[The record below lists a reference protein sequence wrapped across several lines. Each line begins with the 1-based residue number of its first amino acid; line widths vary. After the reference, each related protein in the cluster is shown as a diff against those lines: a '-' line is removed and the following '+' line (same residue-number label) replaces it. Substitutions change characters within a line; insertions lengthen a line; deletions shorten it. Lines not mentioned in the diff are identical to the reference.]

1 MIKFSPED
9 KRSIFKSVIVIA
21 FIGLLVLLIYQG
33 YMANQEQKMQEIVSK
48 YADNGM
54 LVYGADDSAPP
65 LRFIDEDGK
74 YKGVVP
80 DYMNLISIE
89 LGIHIECVPY
99 KWNNALEAIKTG
111 QTDMI
116 DLFISP
122 DRSKYMEFTKP
133 LYTLRTIMVTNRN
146 QKYRLD
152 EINNLEVATQMGDY
166 ANTYLKEHY
175 PNVKLVYV
183 HDVGEGLNLLI
194 NNKVDAVI
202 GDEPVAQY
210 YADKLG
216 IKNRIRTINTSLYEK
231 PVVIGVSKDKADLVK
246 PLNRAI
252 DKINR
257 SGQPDKIQQI
267 WFGISTPLLKTGN
280 SVSQFFK
287 YLSLIV
293 ILVAFIFGI
302 KLIENRFLKM
312 QVRLRTREL
321 EESRNELA
329 LIFNE
334 MPEGILVIDK
344 NGKIQSANELVASF
358 VGLRFEDII
367 SMNCEDYIK
376 KMNTAQTKEIIEA
389 VHSHNTGAVIQAE
402 KGHLILKVK
411 LLDMGG
417 ERTKDIIMTIEDTTA
432 DVIKNNQ
439 LLQSSKMIAVGQ
451 LAAGM
456 AHQLRNPL
464 GIIRTHSY
472 LLSINDSV
480 NSKGKDSIR
489 YIDDSAKRA
498 GSIVDNVM
506 NFWRMS
512 ESGVSSIN
520 LKNFINSLIML
531 NYDEINK
538 RSLNIDLDCEDD
550 LMIQSSQESL
560 KHILMNLIQNAIEA
574 VEEKV
579 GIIIVRAYEDQDN
592 IIIECEDNGCGIA
605 KDNIEYLFNPFFT
618 TKPPGK
624 GTGLGLYVVYSEIKY
639 LGGDIV
645 VNSALGKGTR
655 FSIKLKNQKDA

>member
-1 MIKFSPED
+1 MIKFSTDD
-9 KRSIFKSVIVIA
+9 KRSIFKSVIIIV
-21 FIGLLVLLIYQG
+21 FIVLTMLFLYKG
-33 YMANQEQKMQEIVSK
+33 YMANQEQKMQKIVSK
-48 YADNGM
+48 YADKGM

-65 LRFIDEDGK
+65 LRFVDEDGK

-80 DYMNLISIE
+80 DYMSLISIE
-89 LGIHIECVPY
+89 LGIQIECVPY
-99 KWNNALEAIKTG
+99 KWNDALEAIKTG
-111 QTDMI
+111 ETDMI

-122 DRSKYMEFTKP
+122 ARSKYMEFTKP

-152 EINNLEVATQMGDY
+152 DIDKLQVATQMGDY
-166 ANTYLKEHY
+166 VNTYLKEHY
-175 PNVKLVYV
+175 PSAELVYV

-216 IKNRIRTINTSLYEK
+216 IKGQIRTINTSLYEK
-231 PVVIGVSKDKADLVK
+231 PVVIGVSKEKADLVK
-246 PLNRAI
+246 PLNMAI

-267 WFGISTPLLKTGN
+267 WFGISTPLLKPGN
-280 SVSQFFK
+280 PVSQIFK

-358 VGLRFEDII
+358 VRLKYEDVIG
-367 SMNCEDYIK
+367 MHYVDYIK
-376 KMNTAQTKEIIEA
+376 KLNIAQAKEIIEA
-389 VHSHNTGAVIQAE
+389 VNSHNTGAIIQAE
-402 KGHLILKVK
+402 KGHFILKVK

-472 LLSINDSV
+472 LLSLNDSI
-480 NSKGKDSIR
+480 NSKGKDSIK

-512 ESGVSSIN
+512 DSGVSSIN
-520 LKNFINSLIML
+520 LKDFINALIIL
-531 NYDEINK
+531 NDDAINK
-538 RSLNIDLDCEDD
+538 KGLTVDLKCDKG
-550 LMIQSSQESL
+550 LTIQSSQESL

-574 VEEKV
+574 VKEKI
-579 GIIIVRAYEDQDN
+579 GIIIIRVSEEEGN

-605 KDNIEYLFNPFFT
+605 KENLEYLFNPFFT
-618 TKPPGK
+618 TKPPGE

-639 LGGDIV
+639 LGGDID
-645 VNSALGKGTR
+645 VNSILGKGTT
-655 FSIKLKNQKDA
+655 FSIKFKNQKKA